1 MRQGSV
7 AAVPCTDPRLPGGE
21 LAAFAAAVETG
32 TVRAAADTLNLTQS
46 AATKRIRM
54 LERRVGGALLERGPL
69 GVAPSELGRLL
80 YPEAKHVLV
89 ALGAAER
96 VIAEQASGE
105 SALRVAASRTVGE
118 FVLPGWLA
126 AFRACGG
133 AGRVELD
140 VRNSPAVLA
149 AVRRGEVD
157 IGFVEGT
164 DPLRRLEVLTLVHDE
179 IVVVVA
185 AGHRWA
191 RRTAV
196 KASELPS
203 EPFLTREHGSGTRS
217 VAEAALARVGVT
229 LTPRLE
235 VASTHSLKRAVR
247 DGGCTLLSRLTVEAE
262 DTGTLVALRVQGA
275 DLTRD
280 LCAVR
285 VRGRVLTAGERRF
298 WSFLRSRALVD

>member
-1 MRQGSV
+1 
-7 AAVPCTDPRLPGGE
+7 VPGNDPRLPGGE
-21 LAAFAAAVETG
+21 LAAFAAAVENG

-54 LERRVGGALLERGPL
+54 LERRVGGPLLERGPR
-69 GVAPSELGRLL
+69 GVAPNELGRLL
-80 YPEAKHVLV
+80 YPAAKHVLF

-96 VIAEQASGE
+96 VIDEQASGE
-105 SALRVAASRTVGE
+105 SALSVAASRTVGE

-126 AFRACGG
+126 AFRTSGG
-133 AGRVELD
+133 NDRVELD

-164 DPLRRLEVLTLVHDE
+164 DPLQRLDVLTLMHDE
-179 IVVVVA
+179 IVAVVA
-185 AGHRWA
+185 ARHRWA
-191 RRTAV
+191 RRTRV
-196 KASELPS
+196 HASELS
-203 EPFLTREHGSGTRS
+203 GEPFLTREHGSGTRA
-217 VAEAALARVGVT
+217 VAEAALAEVGVI
-229 LTPRLE
+229 LAPRLE
-235 VASTHSLKRAVR
+235 VASTHGLKRAVR
-247 DGGCTLLSRLTVEAE
+247 DGGFTLLSVLTVEAE
-262 DTGTLVALRVQGA
+262 DSGTLVALRVEGA

-285 VRGRVLTAGERRF
+285 VRDRALTASERRF

>member
-1 MRQGSV
+1 MSCV
-7 AAVPCTDPRLPGGE
+7 DPRLPGGE

-32 TVRAAADTLNLTQS
+32 TVRAAADALNLTQS

-54 LERRVGGALLERGPL
+54 LERRVGGPLLERGPL
-69 GVAPSELGRLL
+69 GVVPNELGRLL
-80 YPEAKHVLV
+80 YPEAKHVLG

-96 VIAEQASGE
+96 VVAEQASGE
-105 SALRVAASRTVGE
+105 SALRVAASRTIGE

-126 AFRACGG
+126 AFRTAGG
-133 AGRVELD
+133 NGRVELD

-157 IGFVEGT
+157 IGFIEGT
-164 DPLRRLEVLTLVHDE
+164 DPLRRLEVLTLMHDE
-179 IVVVVA
+179 IVAVVA
-185 AGHRWA
+185 AEHRWA
-191 RRTAV
+191 RRKAV
-196 KASELPS
+196 SAAELLG

-217 VAEAALARVGVT
+217 VAEAALARVAVT

-247 DGGCTLLSRLTVEAE
+247 DGGFTLLSRLTVEAE
-262 DTGTLVALRVQGA
+262 DTGTLVALEVRGA

-285 VRGRVLTAGERRF
+285 VRDRGLTTGEQRF
-298 WSFLRSRALVD
+298 WGFLRSRALVE